1 MSRKKQIKNDLKII
15 KDMKELGSNVF
26 KVINN
31 YLPGLKKTLKQ
42 CCDWRNKNYTTY
54 EKEYIY
60 FMIIL
65 LFLFR
70 LDSLHTIKIE
80 LLSEKFIEN
89 INKFFNF
96 NLLTV
101 IHANTIK
108 NFFNDENFETTKLS
122 NINSKIFKT
131 LVRKKIFED
140 VKFKNEYYLLV
151 LDGTGTMSFRER
163 HCDYC
168 LTKTLKNKEGGI
180 LGFSYYHYL
189 LEAKI
194 ISKYGNAI
202 SLDTEFIDN
211 SNYNNITNKQD
222 CEHNGGIRLLTRI
235 KKNNPKMKF
244 CILLDG
250 LYADSTFIS
259 KIEEFGWKYF
269 ITLKDNDLK
278 SVNQE
283 FIGLLKLD
291 DNKDNIKKFGE
302 QTITF
307 VNNIDFKN
315 HNLSVIKSIE
325 PHTSPNKKNDI
336 FKMKFITNFHINK
349 SNCIELLNEGGRCRQ
364 IIENQGFNEQK
375 NHYNFEH
382 LYVKNYE
389 AHKAFYFLLQ
399 ISHLIFQ
406 LLITYMYK
414 SKDIV
419 FELYKAIKVFAKK
432 IKQSFLN
439 YITSNTNQKIRIVL
453 NNTS

>member
-1 MSRKKQIKNDLKII
+1 MLRKKKIQNDLKII
-15 KDMKELGSNVF
+15 KDVKELGSNVF

-31 YLPGLKKTLKQ
+31 YLPGLKKSLHK
-42 CCDWRNKNYTTY
+42 CCDWRNKSYTTY
-54 EKEYIY
+54 ENEYFY

-70 LDSLHTIKIE
+70 LDSLRTIKAE
-80 LLSEKFIEN
+80 LLSEEFIEN
-89 INKFFNF
+89 INVFFGF
-96 NLLTV
+96 DLLTV
-101 IHANTIK
+101 SHENTIK
-108 NFFNDENFETTKLS
+108 FFFNNEDFETTKLS
-122 NINSKIFKT
+122 DINSKIFKT
-131 LVRKKIFED
+131 LVRKKVFED
-140 VKFKNEYYLLV
+140 VKLNNKYYLIV
-151 LDGTGTMSFRER
+151 LDGTGTMSFKER

-168 LTKTLKNKEGGI
+168 LTKTLKNKDGKF
-180 LGFSYYHYL
+180 LGFSYSHYL

-211 SNYNNITNKQD
+211 LNYNSITNKQD
-222 CEHNGGIRLLTRI
+222 CEHNGGIRLLSRI
-235 KKNNPKMKF
+235 KKKFPKMDF
-244 CILLDG
+244 CVLLDG

-269 ITLKDNDLK
+269 ITLKDGDLK
-278 SVNQE
+278 SVNEE
-283 FIGLLKLD
+283 FQGLLKLD
-291 DNKDNIKKFGE
+291 ENKDNIKKYGD

-307 VNNIDFKN
+307 VNNIDFKT
-315 HNLSVIKSIE
+315 HDLSVIKSIE
-325 PHTSPNKKNDI
+325 PHTSPNRKTDI
-336 FKMKFITNFHINK
+336 FKMKFITNFFINK
-349 SNCIELLNEGGRCRQ
+349 DNCIELLNEGGRCRQ

-406 LLITYMYK
+406 LLIAYMYK
-414 SKDIV
+414 SKDV
-419 FELYKAIKVFAKK
+419 VLELYKAIKVFARK

-439 YITSNTNQKIRIVL
+439 HIISNIHQKIRIVL